1 MKFVVRWM
9 DCEETVETETMGM
22 VALMDVLKAHKMAES
37 DACLLLCRMVEGCPV
52 KVLDP
57 FSYDLVLEK
66 VEG

>member
-9 DCEETVETETMGM
+9 DCDETVETETMGM
-22 VALMDVLKAHKMAES
+22 VALMDVLKAHSLAEG
-37 DACLLLCRMVEGCPV
+37 DASLLLYRMVKGYPV

-57 FSYDLVLEK
+57 FGYDLVLEK

>member
-9 DCEETVETETMGM
+9 DCDETVETETMGM
-22 VALMDVLKAHKMAES
+22 VALMDVLKAHGMAES
-37 DACLLLCRMVEGCPV
+37 DACLFLCRMVEGYPV